1 MSQVT
6 THDATKVTFLRQ
18 SHLPSV
24 TRQDGALCRQ
34 QRGGY
39 TLFRLDKT
47 SLFVQQQHLICA
59 FDASESWVI
68 LSPIEQSIKR
78 KIEAVGTPLKDWDVQ
93 IYRGVLTGCNEAFII
108 NTAKRDE
115 ILANCQSD
123 EERVRTAELIRPILR
138 GRDIE
143 RYGYKDN
150 GLYLINTHNGIKD
163 QQPRIDI
170 EDYPAVKAHLDQYW
184 DKIAFRSDR
193 GDTPYNLRSCA
204 YMDDFSKPKIV
215 YSEIV
220 REPQFYLD
228 TAGEYL
234 VEATAFLLTGEH
246 LAYLIKLLN
255 SRVLAYIYQHF
266 YAGGG
271 LGEGG
276 YRYKK
281 AFLQQLPLPRYT
293 PSPLC
298 ESIEKGTE
306 VVEDEILQLY
316 HFTPQEA
323 AYLKRVAGV

>member
-1 MSQVT
+1 M
-6 THDATKVTFLRQ
+6 
-18 SHLPSV
+18 
-24 TRQDGALCRQ
+24 
-34 QRGGY
+34 
-39 TLFRLDKT
+39 
-47 SLFVQQQHLICA
+47 
-59 FDASESWVI
+59 
-68 LSPIEQSIKR
+68 
-78 KIEAVGTPLKDWDVQ
+78 
-93 IYRGVLTGCNEAFII
+93 
-108 NTAKRDE
+108 
-115 ILANCQSD
+115 
-123 EERVRTAELIRPILR
+123 R
-138 GRDIE
+138 GRDV
-143 RYGYKDN
+143 RRWRVAWAGVW
-150 GLYLINTHNGIKD
+150 LVATHNGIPDKASK
-163 QQPRIDI
+163 IDI
-170 EDYPAVKAHLDQYW
+170 NEYPAVRAHLDQYW
-184 DKIAFRSDR
+184 ERLASRIDR

-204 YMDDFSKPKIV
+204 YWDDFSKPKIV

-298 ESIEKGTE
+298 ESIERGTE

-323 AYLKRVAGV
+323 AYLKKVAGV

>member
-1 MSQVT
+1 M
-6 THDATKVTFLRQ
+6 
-18 SHLPSV
+18 
-24 TRQDGALCRQ
+24 
-34 QRGGY
+34 
-39 TLFRLDKT
+39 
-47 SLFVQQQHLICA
+47 
-59 FDASESWVI
+59 
-68 LSPIEQSIKR
+68 
-78 KIEAVGTPLKDWDVQ
+78 
-93 IYRGVLTGCNEAFII
+93 
-108 NTAKRDE
+108 
-115 ILANCQSD
+115 
-123 EERVRTAELIRPILR
+123 R
-138 GRDIE
+138 GRDV
-143 RYGYKDN
+143 RRWRVAWAGVW
-150 GLYLINTHNGIKD
+150 LIATYPALHY
-163 QQPRIDI
+163 DI
-170 EDYPAVKAHLDQYW
+170 ETFPAVKSYLLGFGMERLEQTGATHVVNNQIVKARKKTHNKWFEVQDSISYW
-184 DKIAFRSDR
+184 
-193 GDTPYNLRSCA
+193 
-204 YMDDFSKPKIV
+204 DDFSKPKIV

-298 ESIEKGTE
+298 ESIERGTE

-323 AYLKRVAGV
+323 AYLKRVAKA